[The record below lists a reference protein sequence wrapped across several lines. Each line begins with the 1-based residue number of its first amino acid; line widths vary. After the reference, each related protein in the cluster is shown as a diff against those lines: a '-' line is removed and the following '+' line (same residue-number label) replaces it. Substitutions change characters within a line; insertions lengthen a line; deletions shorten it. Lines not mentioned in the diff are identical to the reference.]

1 MEKYEAKKFYQDGG
15 VEYIFEWTYISN
27 ICPHMYLKLANLD
40 LGINF
45 ASW

>member
-27 ICPHMYLKLANLD
+27 ICPYVFETGQLD
-40 LGINF
+40 LH
-45 ASW
+45 